1 MSKVIAIC
9 NQKGGVGK
17 TTTAVNLAASF
28 AALEKKTLLIDMDPQ
43 GNASQGLG
51 FVESQDMDMH
61 EILEMAGNP
70 DNLTLENIKPA
81 IMDTSLDFLKIIT
94 SGPDLAVME
103 IELVNAMSRERR
115 LERVMNILK
124 QEFDFIIID
133 APPSLNLLTIN
144 TLTAATSVLIPV
156 QCEYYA
162 LQGMTELFKTIRE
175 VQKNLNSPLIE
186 NDSSGWRL
194 RHHIS
199 INFFHLFAKAAEDNF
214 LDFLRWE
221 FADRFHSN
229 FGSVF
234 PGITID
240 AGRNSREGDRLAA
253 VFFGK
258 SEATFIAR
266 FQKRRFPM
274 LTVTV
279 NRSRSMDHE
288 LRRQLEPGSNFR
300 LTSLATVQGNACF
313 QKFRPSRPMNRSID
327 TAATQ

>member
-81 IMDTSLDFLKIIT
+81 IMDTSLDFLKVIT

-115 LERVMNILK
+115 LERVMNVLK
-124 QEFDFIIID
+124 QEFDYIIID

-175 VQKNLNSPLIE
+175 VQKNLNSGLKIE
-186 NDSSGWRL
+186 GALLTMYDSRL
-194 RHHIS
+194 S
-199 INFFHLFAKAAEDNF
+199 LSKQVAEEVRENLSDT
-214 LDFLRWE
+214 
-221 FADRFHSN
+221 
-229 FGSVF
+229 VF
-234 PGITID
+234 QTMIP
-240 AGRNSREGDRLAA
+240 RNVKL
-253 VFFGK
+253 
-258 SEATFIAR
+258 SEAPSHGKPVILYDVQST
-266 FQKRRFPM
+266 
-274 LTVTV
+274 
-279 NRSRSMDHE
+279 
-288 LRRQLEPGSNFR
+288 GSQAYMK
-300 LTSLATVQGNACF
+300 LAEEILN
-313 QKFRPSRPMNRSID
+313 KEK
-327 TAATQ
+327 